1 MVLPALATQA
11 DVEANLGRPLVD
23 NEATY
28 AATLLDKAS
37 AKVRAYANR
46 SFTQT
51 LGESI
56 TLNGNWG
63 TRLILPQLPV
73 TNVVSVSVRGTA
85 LTPKSFAWDRV
96 GHVDLVSASATW
108 TDFDN
113 MFGPPATLAGGASTL
128 LMGAAPALSGPAG
141 SIYPDVQSGPSWSG
155 PAAQITIVYDHGFSE
170 IPGDVVDEVAGMV
183 AAQLAVPVGILK
195 EVIGGYQVG
204 YIRSPGGA
212 MTLTEEGKKAL
223 NKYRRR
229 TWSTPAGL
237 PR

>member
-1 MVLPALATQA
+1 MVLPALAAQA
-11 DVEANLGRPLVD
+11 DVEATLGRPLVD
-23 NEATY
+23 NEPIY
-28 AATLLDKAS
+28 AASLLDKAS
-37 AKVRAYANR
+37 AKVRAYTNR
-46 SFTQT
+46 DFTRT
-51 LGESI
+51 LGDSI

-73 TNVVSVSVRGTA
+73 TNVVSVSVRGSA
-85 LTPKSFAWDRV
+85 LAPYSFAWDRL

-113 MFGPPATLAGGASTL
+113 IFGPPATLAGGASTL
-128 LMGAAPALSGPAG
+128 LVGAAPALSGPAG
-141 SIYPDVQSGPSWSG
+141 SIYPDIQSGPSWSG
-155 PAAQITIVYDHGFSE
+155 PAAKITIVYDHGFAE

-204 YIRSPGGA
+204 YIRSPGAA
-212 MTLTEEGKKAL
+212 MTLTDEGKKAL

-229 TWSTPAGL
+229 SWSATAGL